1 MSIRIGQCVSMRWL
15 RMLRRRCRRAC
26 LVILCRPSLVFGA
39 DNLADWHEVTGY
51 FPVVGQL
58 DTPWRWINAGAEPLG
73 RWLLEVREKLLR
85 GEPIDLRR
93 APAGVIWVEL
103 DGSNDHAKRLAAAR
117 IRAPGEDPCV
127 LIIGDSTNP
136 ASQHHF
142 ASQTPGAVT
151 VEAVDLRVWSRSR
164 GGSISRLRP
173 RLISL
178 RRSLKASWP
187 MWGQRISWLRSAP

>member
-1 MSIRIGQCVSMRWL
+1 
-15 RMLRRRCRRAC
+15 
-26 LVILCRPSLVFGA
+26 
-39 DNLADWHEVTGY
+39 
-51 FPVVGQL
+51 
-58 DTPWRWINAGAEPLG
+58 
-73 RWLLEVREKLLR
+73 LEVREKLLR

-136 ASQHHF
+136 ASQRHF

-151 VEAVDLRVWSRSR
+151 VEAVDLRDLVSFARRFDLKAPDALDQLATFAQGVMANVGAADFVARVRAIGIAKQRSR
-164 GGSISRLRP
+164 
-173 RLISL
+173 
-178 RRSLKASWP
+178 
-187 MWGQRISWLRSAP
+187 